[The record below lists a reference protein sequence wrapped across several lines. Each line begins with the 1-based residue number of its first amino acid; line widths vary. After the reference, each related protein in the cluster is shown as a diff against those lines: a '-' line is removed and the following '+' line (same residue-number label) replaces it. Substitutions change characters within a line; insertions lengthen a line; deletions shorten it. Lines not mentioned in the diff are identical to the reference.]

1 MREKYLVISY
11 GLSKKGKTQT
21 ILAKIIE
28 YEKEG
33 MNYAFIDTKNVKYI
47 EGIYEIGE
55 ILELVTTVVE

>member
-11 GLSKKGKTQT
+11 GLSKKGKEQT
-21 ILAKIIE
+21 RLAKIIE
-28 YEKEG
+28 YEREG
-33 MNYAFIDTKNVKYI
+33 MTYAFIDTKNVKYI

>member
-11 GLSKKGKTQT
+11 GLSKKGKEQT
-21 ILAKIIE
+21 RLAKIIE

-33 MNYAFIDTKNVKYI
+33 MTYAFIDTQKIKYI
-47 EGIYEIGE
+47 EGIYEIGT